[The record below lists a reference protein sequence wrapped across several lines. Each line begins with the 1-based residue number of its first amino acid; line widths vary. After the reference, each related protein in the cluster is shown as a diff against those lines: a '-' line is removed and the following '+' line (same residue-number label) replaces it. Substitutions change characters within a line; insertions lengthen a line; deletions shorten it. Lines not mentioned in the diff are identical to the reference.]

1 MRPSTSTPPSG
12 AGPAVLLAALLLAAA
27 PAAAYVGPGAGF
39 AVGGSLLFALAGFA
53 IAAAGVVSWPFRLA
67 ARRWR
72 SRKTRARRQARR
84 VVVLGLDGLDPD
96 LAREFMAAGVMPHFQ
111 RLAAQG
117 GFGDLQTTLPAVSPV
132 AWSTFATGVDPGG
145 HGIFDFLRRDP
156 RTHLPELSSTRLV
169 PGRERRLGPLRLG
182 RRPDHMQLRRRS
194 RSFWSI
200 LGDHGVAATILRVPL
215 TFPPEKFRGRLL
227 AAMCL
232 PDLRGTQGTFT
243 HFTAA
248 AAPTSAM
255 TGGERRV
262 LQRAEDGTWTGRLP
276 GPDRPDGG
284 GAMELAV
291 RCAVDAGARRARV
304 AVGDQVCELGDR
316 EFSPW
321 LRLEFRHG
329 RRRVRGLAMLRVTA
343 WEPFGLYVSPLNI
356 DPQAPAMPISQPPH
370 YAPMLARIHGP
381 FATLGLAEDT
391 WALNER
397 VLDEDA
403 FLEQTWRIH
412 AEREAQFF
420 HALDRQ
426 RDGVVACVFDAT
438 DRLQHT
444 FLRFRL
450 DHHPANAG
458 LDVDRHRGVIEDLY
472 RRADQLVGRTL
483 ARLQQDEV
491 LLVMSDHGFKPFRRA
506 VNLNAWLREQGYLR
520 LQDDPAEGP
529 PSPLPPGAVAD
540 ATRIDWSRTRAYAN
554 GLAGF
559 YLNVEGRERHGIVP
573 PEQAVSLR
581 TELMDRLRGLQD
593 PAGGEA
599 IAEVW
604 ASAEVYRGPYR
615 DEAPDVIVGY
625 NPGWRADWDMA
636 TGGVIG
642 AVFRDNAKPWSADHC
657 MDPRQVPGVLLSNRP
672 LDLAGAGLVDLAPT
686 ILDLCGVPRPGHLHG
701 RSLCPGGAVAGA
713 ATTERSVA

>member
-1 MRPSTSTPPSG
+1 MRPSPSPSSRRPWP
-12 AGPAVLLAALLLAAA
+12 ALPAVLLVLTAA
-27 PAAAYVGPGAGF
+27 PAFAYVGPGAGF
-39 AVGGSLLFALAGFA
+39 ALGGSLLFALAGFL

-72 SRKTRARRQARR
+72 SRRTRARRRARR

-96 LAREFMAAGVMPHFQ
+96 LTREFMAAGVMPHVQ
-111 RLAAQG
+111 RLAGRG
-117 GFGDLQTTLPAVSPV
+117 GLGDLQTTLPAVSPV

-145 HGIFDFLRRDP
+145 HGIFDFLRRDV

-169 PGRERRLGPLRLG
+169 GGRERRLGPLRLG

-215 TFPPEKFRGRLL
+215 TFPPERFRGRLL

-262 LQRAEDGTWTGRLP
+262 LERAPDGTWTGRLP
-276 GPDRPDGG
+276 GPDRPDGTG
-284 GAMELAV
+284 PMELTV
-291 RCAVDAGARRARV
+291 RCAVDATARRVRV
-304 AVGDQVCELGDR
+304 TVGDQVCELGDG

-321 LRLEFRHG
+321 LRLAFRHG
-329 RRRVRGLAMLRVTA
+329 RRTVRGLAMLRVTA
-343 WEPFGLYVSPLNI
+343 WEPFGLYVSPLNL

-370 YAPMLARIHGP
+370 YAMMLARIHGP

-403 FLEQTWRIH
+403 FLAQTWRIH
-412 AEREAQFF
+412 AERETQFF

-426 RDGVVACVFDAT
+426 REGVVVCVFDAT

-450 DHHPANAG
+450 EDHPANAG
-458 LDVDRHRGVIEDLY
+458 MDVGRHRGVIEDLY

-483 ARLQQDEV
+483 ARLEQDDV

-506 VNLNAWLREQGYLR
+506 VNLNAWFREHGYLR
-520 LQDDPAEGP
+520 LQGDPDTG
-529 PSPLPPGAVAD
+529 PLPALAPGEVAAVG
-540 ATRIDWSRTRAYAN
+540 RIDWSRTRAYAN

-559 YLNVEGRERHGIVP
+559 YLNLQGRERHGVVP
-573 PEQAVSLR
+573 PAAAPALR
-581 TELMDRLRGLQD
+581 AELMDRLRGLDD

-604 ASAEVYRGPYR
+604 ASAEAYRGPYR

-642 AVFRDNAKPWSADHC
+642 SVFRDNAKPWSADHC
-657 MDPRQVPGVLLSNRP
+657 MDPRQVPGVLASSRP
-672 LDLAGAGLVDLAPT
+672 LDLEGAGLVDLAPT

-701 RSLCPGGAVAGA
+701 RSLCPADRA
-713 ATTERSVA
+713 APAAPKERSVA